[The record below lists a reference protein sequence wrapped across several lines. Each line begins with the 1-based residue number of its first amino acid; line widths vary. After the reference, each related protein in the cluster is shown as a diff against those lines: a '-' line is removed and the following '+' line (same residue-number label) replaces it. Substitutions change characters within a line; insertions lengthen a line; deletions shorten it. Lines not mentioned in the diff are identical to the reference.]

1 MKVLYLRTA
10 TFETVN
16 SRMRLSL
23 SGITYSPFFFRLAT
37 IFATAIALIHLLS
50 CTAMRSEHQYS
61 YISLPDD
68 PLHTRIY
75 TLKNGL
81 TVYMSPQKDEPRI
94 YTSIAVRAGSKN
106 DPAETTGLAHYL
118 EHMLFKGTD
127 SIGALDYE
135 KEKVELQKIIDL
147 YEEYRSTDDPDRRAD
162 IYRQID
168 STSNFA
174 AEFTIPNEY
183 DKLLSSIGARGTN
196 AYTWVE
202 QTVYLNDIPSNQL
215 EKWLSIEAE
224 RFRSP
229 VMRLFHTELE
239 TVYEEKN
246 MTMDSDSRKIWENL
260 YAGLFR
266 KHTYGTQTTIGEAE
280 HLKNPSIKN
289 VIEYYRTWY
298 VPNNMAI
305 CMAGDFDPDEAI
317 RLIDEKFSNL
327 KPGQVPEFFPPEE
340 EPITKPVITRV
351 KGPEA
356 EELVIGYRFSGSGSG
371 EMDILTL
378 VDKILHNQTAGLIDL
393 NLNQEQKVLDAG
405 SMVVEMK
412 DYATHI
418 LSAKPRE
425 GQSLDE
431 IRELLLEQI
440 EKVREG
446 DFPDWL
452 LEAIINDLKLEELKT
467 HETNRGRSET
477 FVDAFV
483 LGLDWNDVTGR
494 IDRLSRITK
503 KDITAFAQEHYSDN
517 YVAVYKEHGK
527 DAESPKIQKPP
538 ITPLKVNRD
547 RTSTFAENILLRKTE
562 EIDPVFLDFERDIQS
577 LDITPEVPLFAVK
590 NTENALFSLYYVFDI
605 GNNHSKTIDL
615 ALDYLSYLGT
625 SKLTPAEFSQ
635 EMYKIGASFS
645 AYTAD
650 DHLYLKL
657 SGLQENFDAALA
669 MLEELLTDAHPNTE
683 VLEKLKAGVLKERA
697 DDKLS
702 KKKILF
708 EAMHNY
714 GRYGA
719 SSPFTNVPD
728 NEELKTI
735 TAEDLLAEIDTLM
748 HYPHRV
754 LYYGP
759 AEPDS
764 LSSELRE
771 LGHLKHELVP
781 VPDAE
786 PFTEIEQKENRV
798 YVVDYDM
805 TQAEILMLSRDRLYD
820 ADQVPLITLFNEYY
834 GGGMSSVVFQELREA
849 KALAYSVFSIYRIP
863 KDKDEH
869 HYIFSYIG
877 TQADKLPEALSGI
890 TELFKDL
897 PESPELFTTAKK
909 GIRRKIRTERIN
921 KAKILFTREEAEKLG
936 LDHDV
941 RRDIFEKVHEF
952 DFDDIAAFH
961 RQRFADKKYTLLVL
975 GNKENLD
982 METLGRFGKI
992 IPLSLEE
999 IFGY

>member
-1 MKVLYLRTA
+1 MRFENQYPYRT
-10 TFETVN
+10 VPN
-16 SRMRLSL
+16 
-23 SGITYSPFFFRLAT
+23 
-37 IFATAIALIHLLS
+37 
-50 CTAMRSEHQYS
+50 
-61 YISLPDD
+61 D
-68 PLHTRIY
+68 PLNTRIY
-75 TLKNGL
+75 TLDNGL
-81 TVYMSPQKDEPRI
+81 TVYMSPHNDEPRI

-127 SIGALDYE
+127 SIGSLDYE
-135 KEKVELQKIIDL
+135 KEKAELQKIIDL
-147 YEEYRSTDDPDRRAD
+147 YEEYRSTDDPDKRAD

-215 EKWLSIEAE
+215 EKWLTIESE
-224 RFRSP
+224 RFRNP

-266 KHTYGTQTTIGEAE
+266 KHTYGTQTTIGKAE

-289 VIEYYRTWY
+289 VLDYYRTWY

-305 CMAGDFDPDEAI
+305 CIAGDFDPDEAI
-317 RLIDEKFSNL
+317 RMIDEKFSKL
-327 KPGQVPEFFPPEE
+327 EPASVPEFLPPVE
-340 EPITKPVITRV
+340 EPINRPVVTKV

-356 EELVIGYRFSGSGSG
+356 EELVIGFRFGGSGTRD
-371 EMDILTL
+371 MDILTL
-378 VDKILHNQTAGLIDL
+378 IDKILYNQTAGLIDL
-393 NLNQEQKVLDAG
+393 NLNQEQKVLEAA

-412 DYATHI
+412 DYSTHI

-431 IRELLLEQI
+431 VSELLLDQI
-440 EKVREG
+440 EKLKEG
-446 DFPDWL
+446 AFPDWL
-452 LEAIINDLKLEELKT
+452 LEAVINDLKLEELRT
-467 HETNRGRSET
+467 LETNRGRTET

-483 LGLDWNDVTGR
+483 LGLDWQNVIEQR
-494 IDRLSRITK
+494 DRLSRITK
-503 KDITAFAQEHYSDN
+503 EEITAFAREHYGNN
-517 YVAVYKEHGK
+517 YVAIHKEHGK
-527 DAESPKIQKPP
+527 GAETLKIEKPP

-547 RTSTFAENILLRKTE
+547 KTSDFAEKILARKTE

-577 LDITPEVPLFAVK
+577 LKITADVPLFAVR
-590 NTENALFSLYYVFDI
+590 NSENDLFSLYYVFDI
-605 GNNHSKTIDL
+605 GSNHTKKIDL

-625 SKLTPAEFSQ
+625 SKHTPAAFNQ

-645 AYTAD
+645 AYTSD

-657 SGLQENFDAALA
+657 SGLQEHFPTALQ
-669 MLEELLTDAHPNTE
+669 MLEELLRDAQPNRE
-683 VLEKLKAGVLKERA
+683 ALEKLKAGVLKERA

-702 KKKILF
+702 KRKILF

-714 GRYGA
+714 GRYGS
-719 SSPFTNVPD
+719 SSPFTNVLD
-728 NEELKTI
+728 NEELTKI
-735 TAEDLLAEIDTLM
+735 TPEDLLAEIDTLM
-748 HYPHRV
+748 HYHHRV

-759 AEPDS
+759 SEPGK
-764 LSSELRE
+764 LSSELQK
-771 LGHLKHELVP
+771 LGHLKQELVP
-781 VPDAE
+781 APDVE
-786 PFTEIEQKENRV
+786 PFREIEQEENRV

-820 ADQVPLITLFNEYY
+820 PDQVPLITLFNEYY

-849 KALAYSVFSIYRIP
+849 KALAYSVFSVYRIP

-890 TELFKDL
+890 SELLENL
-897 PESPELFTTAKK
+897 PESPDLFASAKD
-909 GIRRKIRTERIN
+909 GIRRKIRTERLN
-921 KAKILFTREEAEKLG
+921 RAKILFTREEAQKLG
-936 LDHDV
+936 INHDIRKDV
-941 RRDIFEKVHEF
+941 YENIEHLGFE
-952 DFDDIAAFH
+952 DIAAFH

-975 GNKENLD
+975 GKKENLD
-982 METLGRFGKI
+982 MDTLGRFGKVTT
-992 IPLSLEE
+992 LTLEE

>member
-1 MKVLYLRTA
+1 
-10 TFETVN
+10 
-16 SRMRLSL
+16 
-23 SGITYSPFFFRLAT
+23 
-37 IFATAIALIHLLS
+37 
-50 CTAMRSEHQYS
+50 MRSEHRYS
-61 YISLPDD
+61 YVTVPND

-75 TLKNGL
+75 TLDNGL
-81 TVYMSPQKDEPRI
+81 TVYMSPHRDEPRI
-94 YTSIAVRAGSKN
+94 YTSIAVKAGSKN

-147 YEEYRSTDDPDRRAD
+147 YEEYRSTEDPDKRAD

-174 AEFTIPNEY
+174 AELTIPNEY

-215 EKWLSIEAE
+215 EKWLTIEAE
-224 RFRSP
+224 RFRNP

-266 KHTYGTQTTIGEAE
+266 KHTYGTQTTIGKAE

-289 VIEYYRTWY
+289 VIDYYRTWY

-305 CMAGDFDPDEAI
+305 CIAGDFNPDEAI
-317 RLIDEKFSNL
+317 KMIDEKFSKL
-327 KPGQVPEFFPPEE
+327 EPGQIPEFTPPQER
-340 EPITKPVITRV
+340 PITKPVITKV

-356 EELVIGYRFSGSGSG
+356 EELVIGYRFDGSGTRD
-371 EMDILTL
+371 MDFLTL
-378 VDKILHNQTAGLIDL
+378 IDKILYNQTAGLIDL
-393 NLNQEQKVLDAG
+393 NLNQEQKVLDAA

-412 DYATHI
+412 DYSTHI

-431 IRELLLEQI
+431 VREHLLEQI
-440 EKVREG
+440 EKVKHG
-446 DFPDWL
+446 NFPDWL
-452 LEAIINDLKLEELKT
+452 PEAIINDLKLEELRT
-467 HETNRGRSET
+467 LETNRGRTET

-483 LGLDWNDVTGR
+483 LGLDWKSVIEKRN
-494 IDRLSRITK
+494 RLSRITK
-503 KDITAFAQEHYSDN
+503 EEISAFAREHYGSN
-517 YVAVYKEHGK
+517 FVAIHKEHGK
-527 DAESPKIQKPP
+527 DAKTPKIQKPP
-538 ITPLKVNRD
+538 ITPLKVNRNN
-547 RTSTFAENILLRKTE
+547 TSAFAENILSRKTE
-562 EIDPVFLDFERDIQS
+562 EINPVFLDFERDIQS
-577 LDITPEVPLFAVK
+577 QKITPDIPLFAVK
-590 NTENALFSLYYVFDI
+590 NSENDLFSLYYVFDI
-605 GNNHSKTIDL
+605 GSNHNKKIDL

-625 SKLTPAEFSQ
+625 SRLSPAEFNQ

-657 SGLQENFDAALA
+657 SGLQEHFPAALQ
-669 MLEELLTDAHPNTE
+669 MLEELLHDAQPNRE
-683 VLEKLKAGVLKERA
+683 ALEKLKAGTLKERA

-702 KKKILF
+702 KRKILF
-708 EAMHNY
+708 EAMYNY

-719 SSPFTNVPD
+719 SSPFTNVLD

-735 TAEDLLAEIDTLM
+735 TAEDLLTEIDTLM
-748 HYPHRV
+748 HYRHRV

-759 AEPDS
+759 AEADN
-764 LSSELRE
+764 LSAQLRKS
-771 LGHLKHELVP
+771 GHLKQELVP
-781 VPDAE
+781 VPDAKL
-786 PFTEIEQKENRV
+786 FTEIEQKENRV
-798 YVVDYDM
+798 YIVDYDM
-805 TQAEILMLSRDRLYD
+805 TQAELLMLSRDRLYD
-820 ADQVPLITLFNEYY
+820 PNQVPLITLFNEYY

-849 KALAYSVFSIYRIP
+849 KALAYSVFSVYRIP
-863 KDKDEH
+863 KDKTDH

-877 TQADKLPEALSGI
+877 TQADKLPEALSGL
-890 TELFKDL
+890 TELLDNL
-897 PESPELFTTAKK
+897 PESPDLFASAKD
-909 GIRRKIRTERIN
+909 GILRKIRTERITR
-921 KAKILFTREEAEKLG
+921 AKILFTREEAQKLG
-936 LDHDV
+936 LSHDI
-941 RRDIFEKVHEF
+941 RKDIYNNTELF
-952 DFDDIAAFH
+952 DFEDIAAFH
-961 RQRFADKKYTLLVL
+961 RKQFADKKYTLLVL
-975 GNKENLD
+975 GKKENLD
-982 METLGRFGKI
+982 METLSRFGKVSR
-992 IPLSLEE
+992 LSLEE